1 MSSKGY
7 ATPLRLEVGSNP
19 LLRCL
24 YLVMALA
31 ATIAVSSLALPFT
44 VRLII
49 VTGLLY
55 AVWRVWQQRAELGG
69 SAIQLVWDGE
79 QQWWWSQQGREQA
92 VELQGDSYL
101 TSRLVV
107 LNFLF
112 TESGHRRAVVLT
124 PAALGEERFRRM
136 RVRFQV
142 TPQVRSPE

>member
-19 LLRCL
+19 QLQRL
-24 YLVMALA
+24 YLAMALA
-31 ATIAVSSLALPFT
+31 ATVAVFSLSLPFT
-44 VRLII
+44 VRLIV

-55 AVWRVWQQRAELGG
+55 AVWHVWQQRAELGG
-69 SAIQLVWDGE
+69 SPVQLVWDGE

-107 LNFLF
+107 LNFLVV
-112 TESGHRRAVVLT
+112 ESGRRSAVVLT
-124 PAALGEERFRRM
+124 PAALGEEMFRRM
-136 RVRFQV
+136 RVRFQI
-142 TPQVRSPE
+142 TPQAHSPE